1 MYGLVYSSFMD
12 YARREGFAS
21 SGSDAGAMIL
31 ALLLVI
37 AVVIVQLFVVRW
49 LWNNVLTR
57 CVTVVKPIPDL
68 WYTLGLLVTI
78 ALIHPGYVSASA

>member
-1 MYGLVYSSFMD
+1 MYGLVYSNMMD
-12 YARREGFAS
+12 YAKKEGFAS
-21 SGSDAGAMIL
+21 SGSSGSFLL
-31 ALLLVI
+31 AVLMLVALVI
-37 AVVIVQLFVVRW
+37 IQLFVVRW

-57 CVTVVKPIPDL
+57 CVSIVKPIPDL